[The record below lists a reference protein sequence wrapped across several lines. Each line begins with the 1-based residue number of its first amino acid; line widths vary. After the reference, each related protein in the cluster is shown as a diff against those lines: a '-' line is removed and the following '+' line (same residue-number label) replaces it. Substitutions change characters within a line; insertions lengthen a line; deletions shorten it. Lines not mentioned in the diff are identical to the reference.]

1 MTMKNVQVDG
11 IIALAFMAG
20 IAAGAVITD
29 QRAAAVFAADVR
41 ACMALSNEPQA
52 RAECVGQLAEQY
64 ATYGV
69 WD

>member
-1 MTMKNVQVDG
+1 MTMKNVQAGG

-20 IAAGAVITD
+20 IVAGAMITD
-29 QRAAAVFAADVR
+29 QRAVAVFAADIR

-52 RAECVGQLAEQY
+52 RAACVSQLAEQY
-64 ATYGV
+64 ATFGV